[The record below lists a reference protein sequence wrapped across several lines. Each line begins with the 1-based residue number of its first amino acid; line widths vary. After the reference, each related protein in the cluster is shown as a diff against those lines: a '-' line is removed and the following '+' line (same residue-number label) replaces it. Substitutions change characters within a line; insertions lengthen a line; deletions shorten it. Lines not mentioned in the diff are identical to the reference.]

1 MIIKSLVV
9 FSLLLATN
17 AHALFFP
24 IVSYSDETGT
34 ILGLFTQKELKNS
47 ANLQLMGMT
56 QNKGQMGMVNLTNLP
71 VQNERIN
78 IRVFGSNTGTS
89 YYGIANTNK
98 KSDDQTLYFS
108 EFKTAL
114 SIEKPLYKSWD
125 LIAGLSYNTYKENRK
140 NNRAT
145 DEFNEL
151 HDVGIE
157 LGIQM
162 DKRNSEYN
170 ATTGYFNEI
179 KAEFYPRH
187 TKLSNDVRSFIPL
200 PHNATWANRL
210 YIGQTI
216 TDTAHIQYYQAVGSY
231 YHMRGYRS
239 NDIMDKFLA
248 FGQTEWRKKI
258 TSWLTISPFL
268 EVGTIGSS
276 PSNTIKGLFSYG
288 VGTYFPLGAGAFRL
302 EIASAEQ
309 NSEFYFG
316 FNHVF

>member
-1 MIIKSLVV
+1 MKQ
-9 FSLLLATN
+9 
-17 AHALFFP
+17 
-24 IVSYSDETGT
+24 GT
-34 ILGLFTQKELKNS
+34 ILDYSPKKELKNS

-56 QNKGQMGMVNLTNLP
+56 QNKGQMGMVNLTNIP

-125 LIAGLSYNTYKENRK
+125 LIAGLSYNTYKENRKK

-248 FGQTEWRKKI
+248 FGQTIHRMAQKNHI
-258 TSWLTISPFL
+258 MVNHFPIFRSRHHWLIP
-268 EVGTIGSS
+268 
-276 PSNTIKGLFSYG
+276 KQY
-288 VGTYFPLGAGAFRL
+288 
-302 EIASAEQ
+302 
-309 NSEFYFG
+309 
-316 FNHVF
+316 H